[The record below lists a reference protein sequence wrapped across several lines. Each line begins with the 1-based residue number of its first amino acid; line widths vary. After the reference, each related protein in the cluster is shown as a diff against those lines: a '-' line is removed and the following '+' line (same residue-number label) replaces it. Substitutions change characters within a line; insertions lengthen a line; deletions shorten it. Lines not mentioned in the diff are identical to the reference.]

1 MNIPLEDSL
10 LCLPMPML
18 IGFVLCVALLPT
30 FIKYLRSKAIG
41 QFVRADGPVEH
52 AQKAHTPTAGGI
64 VFLFAACVGAIAWF
78 FYTGKFGVNALA
90 VLLVTNFCGI
100 IGLSDDLAKIANQD
114 NRGISGRIRLVLEI
128 AVGACL
134 GLILL
139 STASVPCAIGIFSV
153 PAWFYIVFAAFL
165 LAATTNAVNLH
176 DGMDGLAAGT
186 TCQILATMG
195 FMLYYQ
201 GSFEL
206 AAIAAAAAGA
216 TAGFLVFNRNPAH
229 IFMGDTGS
237 LLLGGLMAALALAG
251 NLVLWFIPLALI
263 YIFETLSVMAQVVYF
278 KLTKPYA
285 SDKSESAV
293 SLIWLKLTK
302 KLPGE
307 GKRLFRMAPLHHHF
321 EAVGK
326 DKGVKEWQIVAYFHV
341 VQFLLCLLTI
351 ISFINV
357 RKLLP

>member
-1 MNIPLEDSL
+1 
-10 LCLPMPML
+10 MPML
-18 IGFVLCVALLPT
+18 IGFMVAVALLPA

-41 QFVRADGPVEH
+41 QFVRADGPKDH
-52 AQKAHTPTAGGI
+52 AGKANTPTAGGI
-64 VFLFAACVGAIAWF
+64 VFLFAACVGSIAWF
-78 FYTGKFGVNALA
+78 FYTGKFGVQALS

-100 IGLSDDLAKIANQD
+100 IGLSDDMAKIANKD
-114 NRGISGRIRLVLEI
+114 NKGISGRVRLALE
-128 AVGACL
+128 AVIGACL

-139 STASVPCAIGIFSV
+139 STSAVPSAIGIFSV
-153 PAWFYIVFAAFL
+153 QPWFFILFAAFL

-186 TCQILATMG
+186 ACQILATLS

-201 GSFEL
+201 GSYEL

-237 LLLGGLMAALALAG
+237 LLLGGVMAALALSG
-251 NLVLWFIPLALI
+251 NLVLWFIPLSLI
-263 YIFETLSVMAQVVYF
+263 YIAETLSVMAQVVYF

-285 SDKSESAV
+285 SDKSESPLSV
-293 SLIWLKLTK
+293 IWIKLTK

-307 GKRLFRMAPLHHHF
+307 GKRLFLMAPLHHHF
-321 EAVGK
+321 EALGK
-326 DKGVKEWQIVAYFHV
+326 NKGVKEWQIVAYFHV
-341 VQFLLCLLTI
+341 VQFVLCLLTI
-351 ISFINV
+351 ITFINV
-357 RKLLP
+357 RKILP